1 MFTRTALTT
10 ASLLVMLS
18 ACSSAASPDSASP
31 SAEEPAHGGAPA
43 AGSKGGGAANA
54 AGNTAG
60 GAVLDLGN
68 VAAGAPITFEVPAG
82 TVGFTIVVDAMPSA
96 SDSIGVQELTD
107 PMGAVL
113 VTDFGD
119 PSATGRITRGDNGTG
134 LGVVSVPLVND
145 QATTAVRAGRWTA
158 RLGGLTSAAKG
169 MKGDS
174 TPYSGQVHAVVH
186 LQTSS
191 DGAFHGGAIDLDLY
205 VPDGLQVENDSG
217 AAHSITAATAAA
229 DVDLQARLTL
239 VFGLFHRLYGLDRG
253 DVRYHAVATGVATLA
268 SQDEI
273 DAANQL
279 ATSAVRERPA
289 PQVILTNHLSP
300 DGDGTEISGIS
311 NCLPGAVGVA
321 GSKCSAVV
329 VSLRAGSP
337 AWEDASTFVHELGH
351 FAGLDHTTQFGG
363 DPDTLGD
370 TPVCT
375 NTAKS
380 ALTSCPDKDNLMF
393 PTVNLA
399 TDEPSIVVS
408 PSQRAVFLGSSL
420 YRPLAP

>member
-1 MFTRTALTT
+1 MFSRSALTT

-18 ACSSAASPDSASP
+18 ACSSAGSSDAASPVGDAPGS
-31 SAEEPAHGGAPA
+31 GGAPA
-43 AGSKGGGAANA
+43 TGTRDGGATSA

-60 GAVLDLGN
+60 GTVLDLGN
-68 VAAGAPITFEVPAG
+68 VAAGAPITFDVPAG
-82 TVGFTIVVDAMPSA
+82 TVGFTIVIDATVTSQ
-96 SDSIGVQELTD
+96 DSLGVQELTD
-107 PMGAVL
+107 PKGAV
-113 VTDFGD
+113 VVSDFGD
-119 PSATGRITRGDNGTG
+119 PSAKGRFMRGDNGTG
-134 LGVVSVPLVND
+134 LGVASIPLVND
-145 QATTAVRAGRWTA
+145 HATTAVPKGRWTA
-158 RLGGLTSAAKG
+158 RLGGVTSAAKG
-169 MKGDS
+169 SKGDS
-174 TPYSGQVHAVVH
+174 TPFSGQVHAVVQ

-191 DGAFHGGAIDLDLY
+191 DGTFHGGAIDLDLY
-205 VPDGLQVENDSG
+205 VPDGLRVENG
-217 AAHSITAATAAA
+217 AGDAHTITAATAAA

-239 VFGLFHRLYGLDRG
+239 AFGLFHRLYGLARG
-253 DVRYHAVATGVATLA
+253 DVRYHAVAASAATLA
-268 SQDEI
+268 SQAEI

-279 ATSAVRERPA
+279 AASAVRARPA
-289 PQVILTNHLSP
+289 PQVILTNRLSP
-300 DGDGTEISGIS
+300 DGDAGEISGLS

-337 AWEDASTFVHELGH
+337 AWQDASTLVHEIGH

-375 NTAKS
+375 DTTKS

-399 TDEPSIVVS
+399 TDEPSITVS
-408 PSQRAVFLGSSL
+408 PSQRAVFLASSL
-420 YRPLAP
+420 YRPLAR